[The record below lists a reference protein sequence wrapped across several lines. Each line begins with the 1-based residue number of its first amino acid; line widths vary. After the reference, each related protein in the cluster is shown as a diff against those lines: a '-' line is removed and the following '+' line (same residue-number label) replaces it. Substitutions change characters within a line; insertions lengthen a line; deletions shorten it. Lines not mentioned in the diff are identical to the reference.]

1 MHLFNKIKFSTPE
14 SVELE
19 FTLAGIGSRALGL
32 LVDYL
37 ILGLSLALLITI
49 WIIISA
55 QLIDIGLDIF
65 GSGFALWMIA
75 IAFLSLFC
83 IYTGYFVF
91 FESLWQ
97 GQTPGKRIAK
107 IRVIR
112 DDGRPVG
119 LQQAS
124 LRALLRPV
132 DEFLFI
138 GAFLVMLSKSEKR
151 LGDLLAGTI
160 VIQAQKANK
169 SGSFTISQEAKSF
182 YISLQKVSDLSQLL
196 PDDFAIIREYLQRRS
211 GMSKKARY
219 SLSIKLAEQVKSII
233 DLTILPADISAD
245 VLLESVYLAYQQPE
259 YE

>member
-32 LVDYL
+32 LIDYHV
-37 ILGLSLALLITI
+37 LGLTIALFIFVWVTI
-49 WIIISA
+49 SSQIID
-55 QLIDIGLDIF
+55 LGLDTF
-65 GSGFALWMIA
+65 GSSFALWMTA
-75 IAFLSLFC
+75 IAFVILFC

-91 FESLWQ
+91 FETLWQ
-97 GQTPGKRIAK
+97 GQTPGKRFAK

-124 LRALLRPV
+124 LRALLRPI

-138 GAFLVMLSKSEKR
+138 GAFLIMLTKSEKR

-160 VIQAQKANK
+160 VIQAQKTHEKN
-169 SGSFTISQEAKSF
+169 SFTISQEAKSF
-182 YISLQKVSDLSQLL
+182 YISLQKISDLSQLL
-196 PDDFAIIREYLQRRS
+196 PDDFAIIREYLQCRN
-211 GMSKKARY
+211 GMSNKARS

-233 DLTILPADISAD
+233 NLNILPADISAD
-245 VLLESVYLAYQQPE
+245 VLLEAVYLAYQKSE
-259 YE
+259 D